1 MSEEIKK
8 GLLGIVVDETEISK
22 VMPEINSL
30 TYRGYAVQDLCESC
44 RFEEAAYLILK
55 GDLPNSIQLKNFEKE
70 ERNNRELTKNL
81 YEIIK
86 HMPKKSHPM
95 DVARTAVSVMGLE
108 DKETS
113 DNSPESNMRK
123 AMKIFAKTP
132 TALAAFYR
140 IRNGKKLIK
149 PKKNL
154 TFSENFFYMCFGK
167 VPQKEI
173 VKAFDVS
180 LILYAEH
187 SFNVST
193 FTARTITSSLS
204 DIHGAITG
212 AIASLKGPLHGGAN
226 EEVMH
231 MMNEVKK
238 PENALKWI
246 NNALKK
252 KLVVMGFGHRVYK
265 SGDSRVPTM
274 KKYFEKVSKIKK
286 DRKFLKIYE
295 IIEKVMVNK
304 KNIYP
309 NVDYPTGP
317 TYHLMGF
324 DTDFFTPIFVISR
337 ITGWSAHIMEQH
349 ASNKLIRPLA
359 KYSGSKHRKV
369 MLLNQR

>member
-1 MSEEIKK
+1 MGDDIKK
-8 GLLGIVVDETEISK
+8 GLMGVTVDETAISK

-30 TYRGYAVQDLCESC
+30 TYRGYAAQDLCARC
-44 RFEEAAYLILK
+44 DFEEVAYLILNK
-55 GDLPNSIQLKNFEKE
+55 ELPNTKQLNKFRKE
-70 ERNNRELTKNL
+70 LSKEITLSKNL
-81 YEIIK
+81 INILK
-86 HMPKKSHPM
+86 QIPKKSHPM

-108 DKETS
+108 DKETK
-113 DNSPESNMRK
+113 DNSSKANLRK
-123 AMKIFAKTP
+123 AIRILAKTP

-140 IRNGKKLIK
+140 LRKGKKIIH
-149 PKKNL
+149 PKKKL
-154 TFSENFFYMCFGK
+154 TFSENFFHMCFGK
-167 VPQKEI
+167 VPNKEI

-231 MMNEVKK
+231 MMNKIKK

-246 NNALKK
+246 NNALKNK
-252 KLVVMGFGHRVYK
+252 DVVMGFGHRVYK

-274 KKYFEKVSKIKK
+274 REYFKKVAVIKK
-286 DRKFLKIYE
+286 DKTFEKIYD
-295 IIEKVMVNK
+295 IIEKVMIK
-304 KNIYP
+304 EKDIHP

-349 ASNKLIRPLA
+349 TANKLIRPLA
-359 KYSGSKHRKV
+359 SYNGSKHRKV
-369 MLLNQR
+369 LELNQR

>member
-1 MSEEIKK
+1 MNDDIKK
-8 GLLGIVVDETEISK
+8 GLLGVIVDETEVSK

-30 TYRGYAVQDLCESC
+30 TYRGYAAQDLCARC
-44 RFEEAAYLILK
+44 KFEEVAYLILND
-55 GDLPNSIQLKNFEKE
+55 DLPNK
-70 ERNNRELTKNL
+70 RELKRFEGEEKKERKLSKNL
-81 YEIIK
+81 INILK
-86 HMPKKSHPM
+86 QMPKKSHPM

-108 DKETS
+108 DKETNS
-113 DNSPESNMRK
+113 NSPKANLKK
-123 AMKIFAKTP
+123 AMRILSKTP

-140 IRNGKKLIK
+140 LRKGKKIIA
-149 PKKNL
+149 PKNKL

-167 VPQKEI
+167 VPNKDI

-226 EEVMH
+226 EEVMQ
-231 MMNEVKK
+231 MMKKIKK
-238 PENALKWI
+238 PSIALRWI
-246 NNALKK
+246 NDALDNKK
-252 KLVVMGFGHRVYK
+252 VIMGFGHRVYK

-274 KKYFEKVSKIKK
+274 RKYFGKVAKIKK
-286 DRKFLKIYE
+286 DKTFEKIYD
-295 IIEKVMVNK
+295 IVEKVMIER

-324 DTDFFTPIFVISR
+324 DTDFFTPIFVMSR

-349 ASNKLIRPLA
+349 TSNKLIRPLA
-359 KYSGSKHRKV
+359 SYKGNKHKQV
-369 MLLNQR
+369 LELNKR

>member
-8 GLLGIVVDETEISK
+8 GLLGIIVDETTVSQ

-30 TYRGYAVQDLCESC
+30 TYRGYTVQELCDKCS
-44 RFEEAAYLILK
+44 FEEVAYLILK
-55 GDLPNSIQLKNFEKE
+55 AELPNKKQLKKFIKE
-70 ERNNRELTKNL
+70 ERSSRKLSVQILKD
-81 YEIIK
+81 IQK
-86 HMPKKSHPM
+86 MPKKAHPM
-95 DVARTAVSVMGLE
+95 DVIRTAVSLMALE
-108 DKETS
+108 DKDTKN
-113 DNSPESNMRK
+113 NSPEANMRK
-123 AMKIFAKTP
+123 AIRIFAKTP
-132 TALAAFYR
+132 TAIAAFFR
-140 IRNGKKLIK
+140 SRKGKKLIP

-154 TFSENFFYMCFGK
+154 SFSENFFHMCFGK
-167 VPQKEI
+167 VPNKEI

-204 DIHGAITG
+204 DIHGAIVG

-231 MMNEVKK
+231 MMNKIK
-238 PENALKWI
+238 SSENAKKWI
-246 NNALKK
+246 NRALDNKE
-252 KLVVMGFGHRVYK
+252 VVMGFGHRVYK

-274 KKYFEKVSKIKK
+274 KKYFMKVSKIKK
-286 DRKFLKIYE
+286 DKKFYKIYDIVE
-295 IIEKVMVNK
+295 RVMIER

-309 NVDYPTGP
+309 NLDYPTGP

-349 ASNKLIRPLA
+349 ASNKLIRPLS
-359 KYSGSKHRKV
+359 KYKGEKHRKV
-369 MLLNQR
+369 MLLNHR